1 LGVDIRCPYKIEL
14 PGPDGMQRRPTFSHF
29 SDARELLLLDCA
41 ASLARKKIKI
51 QSKTN
56 KKISDMQ

>member
-1 LGVDIRCPYKIEL
+1 LDVGIRCPYKIEL

-41 ASLARKKIKI
+41 ASLARGKKKLNDIK
-51 QSKTN
+51 
-56 KKISDMQ
+56 KKVK

>member
-41 ASLARKKIKI
+41 ASLAEEKKRK
-51 QSKTN
+51 
-56 KKISDMQ
+56 

>member
-41 ASLARKKIKI
+41 ASLARKKIK
-51 QSKTN
+51 
-56 KKISDMQ
+56 KKIEKLKN